1 MSRRRKKHEEHVNHE
16 AWAIPYGDLLT
27 LLLAFFVVMYAMS
40 SVNEGKYRVLAD
52 SLAAAFHGAPRSMK
66 PIQVGKK
73 TAGPGADHSTT
84 MVNPL
89 SVAPRNL
96 ANPVF
101 SGSHGYARKP
111 REAQEA
117 HEETPQK
124 SPQAGQPGQDET
136 IQQAAGQNEEMQQ
149 AVTAGALA
157 ELKQMET
164 GVEKAMAPLIDK
176 GLVKVRRKQFW
187 LEIEIKTDI
196 LFPSG
201 VAHLSDSARD
211 TLDQIADILKPYPNP
226 IRVEGHTD
234 NVPIRT
240 AAYPSNWELSAA
252 RAASVVHLLSGR
264 GLDPH
269 RMAVIGL
276 GQYHPIA
283 SNDTAEGR
291 NENRRVLLVVLA
303 SPDVPGRFF
312 QEHSGAEPAQ
322 GGDAQ
327 AAAGV
332 DMPADAAG
340 QVAPNAGSAKAQA
353 GNGNA
358 APGAN
363 IQWADPAGPGGE

>member
-1 MSRRRKKHEEHVNHE
+1 MAKRKKKHEEHVNHE

-52 SLAAAFHGAPRSMK
+52 SLAAAFHGAPRSVK
-66 PIQVGKK
+66 PIQIGKK
-73 TAGPGADHSTT
+73 TAGPGADHSST

-89 SVAPRNL
+89 SQAPRNL

-111 REAQEA
+111 ESAHDKQESK
-117 HEETPQK
+117 TPASSGATGGVTQK
-124 SPQAGQPGQDET
+124 AMHQ
-136 IQQAAGQNEEMQQ
+136 
-149 AVTAGALA
+149 
-157 ELKQMET
+157 LKVMET

-201 VAHLSDSARD
+201 VARLSDSARG

-234 NVPIRT
+234 NVPINT

-264 GLDPH
+264 GLDPQ

-283 SNDTAEGR
+283 SNDTAKGR

-312 QEHSGAEPAQ
+312 QEHGSAEPQ
-322 GGDAQ
+322 NGDSAP
-327 AAAGV
+327 AAAPSEATSGTGT
-332 DMPADAAG
+332 PAAG
-340 QVAPNAGSAKAQA
+340 AAKPGATATPGS
-353 GNGNA
+353 GNA
-358 APGAN
+358 APGAS
-363 IQWADPAGPGGE
+363 IEWAAPDTQGDQ